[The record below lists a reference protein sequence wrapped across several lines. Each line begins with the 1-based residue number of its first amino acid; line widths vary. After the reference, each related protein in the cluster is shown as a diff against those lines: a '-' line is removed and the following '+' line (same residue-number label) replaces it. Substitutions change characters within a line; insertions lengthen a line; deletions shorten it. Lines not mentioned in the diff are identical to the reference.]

1 MTGPAEPR
9 RNGGG
14 LMVLATLFLAFGSG
28 PAPADIPPRDRQS
41 GIEFTSPPTQAMQR
55 DDAANPGMLAVM
67 DGEALWE
74 SPQGAA
80 RKACADCHR
89 QANQSMKGVAARYPA
104 FDTLTGRPLDLQ
116 GRIQAC
122 RARHQRAAVLPH
134 ESPQLLGLVAYVAL
148 QSRGMAIAPPED
160 ERLQTFRAQG
170 QALWGQRMGQLHFA
184 CSQCH
189 DDHWGARLGPAVIP
203 QGHPQGYPIYRLEWQ
218 AMGSL
223 QRRLRSCMTAT
234 RAEPFDYGAPELVN
248 LELYLT
254 HRARGMAMETPG
266 VRP

>member
-1 MTGPAEPR
+1 MG
-9 RNGGG
+9 
-14 LMVLATLFLAFGSG
+14 LATLFLAWDAGHAGANVPPGDRKSG
-28 PAPADIPPRDRQS
+28 V
-41 GIEFTSPPTQAMQR
+41 EFTSPATQAMQR

-74 SPQGAA
+74 SPQGEA

-122 RARHQRAAVLPH
+122 QSRHQRAAVLPH

-148 QSRGMAIAPPED
+148 QSRGMPIAPPED
-160 ERLQTFRAQG
+160 DRLQPFRAQG
-170 QALWGQRMGQLHFA
+170 QALWRQRMGQLHFA

-223 QRRLRSCMTAT
+223 QRRLRSCMSAA
-234 RAEPFDYGAPELVN
+234 RAEPFAYGAPELVN